1 MLLPLRRYLLSV
13 IFFLGSSA
21 DLQDSPVEL
30 DEGRCGNSFS
40 LLQREVEIQAKI
52 DAGKEGVTHPQISPL
67 NMEVGFI
74 QQGEPGECTA
84 AHLETLLKG
93 LEKQNQK
100 SLETVLTF
108 PLVVLLLLSLIVLL
122 MGHKLVTPVV
132 LLSTVIGSFLLTF
145 EFSLQVSTSC
155 TLPLYAG
162 VAAAV
167 LAGGLAMC
175 FLELAIVIPGAMF
188 GAGLAYQ
195 VQSVLLVVSPS
206 LSHSAWMVDYFWCIA
221 LCAALVF
228 AYLAHAFLEDIFILI
243 TSLLGALGLTIS
255 SRALLDE
262 YMSFQMCP
270 TASVACT
277 LLAYVVGST
286 FQHRSYEK

>member
-1 MLLPLRRYLLSV
+1 MLLPLRCYLLSV

-21 DLQDSPVEL
+21 DLQDSPTEL

-74 QQGEPGECTA
+74 QQGEPDECTA

-132 LLSTVIGSFLLTF
+132 
-145 EFSLQVSTSC
+145 QVSTSC

-228 AYLAHAFLEDIFILI
+228 AYLAHAFREDIFILI

>member
-1 MLLPLRRYLLSV
+1 MLLPLRCYLLSV

-21 DLQDSPVEL
+21 DLQDSPTEL

-74 QQGEPGECTA
+74 QQGEPDECTA

-132 LLSTVIGSFLLTF
+132 LLSTVIGKCPHRALFHCMPELPLPSSQEDLRCVFSSSPLLYLELCSVQDSLIKFKVFSWWYLHRYRTVRGWWTIFGALRCAQLLSLLTLHTLF
-145 EFSLQVSTSC
+145 GRTS
-155 TLPLYAG
+155 
-162 VAAAV
+162 
-167 LAGGLAMC
+167 
-175 FLELAIVIPGAMF
+175 
-188 GAGLAYQ
+188 
-195 VQSVLLVVSPS
+195 
-206 LSHSAWMVDYFWCIA
+206 
-221 LCAALVF
+221 
-228 AYLAHAFLEDIFILI
+228 
-243 TSLLGALGLTIS
+243 S
-255 SRALLDE
+255 S
-262 YMSFQMCP
+262 
-270 TASVACT
+270 
-277 LLAYVVGST
+277 
-286 FQHRSYEK
+286 